1 MIVEFPYR
9 YVTTNQFG
17 KLYRPYAKILV
28 RNVKNPQLWLER
40 VAIVDS
46 GADFTLFPRKDAFL
60 FGINL
65 SKDAKIDKTF
75 GVGGS
80 ERIFLYKNL
89 LVRLGNR
96 DLKIPVGFLDRN
108 DVPALLGRQ
117 LFLDLFTVQLANLK
131 VKIGK

>member
-9 YVTTNQFG
+9 YVTTNHFG

-28 RNVKNPQLWLER
+28 RNCLNPKLWLER

-46 GADFTLFPRKDAFL
+46 GADFTLFPRKDAYL
-60 FGINL
+60 FGVNL
-65 SKDAKIDKTF
+65 ARDVKIDKTF

-80 ERIFLYKNL
+80 EKIFLYKNL
-89 LVRLGNR
+89 SVKLGNKS
-96 DLKIPVGFLDRN
+96 LKIPVGFLDRN

-117 LFLDLFTVQLANLK
+117 LFLDLFSVQLVKLK
-131 VKIGK
+131 VKIER